1 MRVHPQAFS
10 FLDRPARWATGFAA
24 RWLGRLLALA
34 AAALVLSAA
43 LTAWYFRP
51 VTTTY
56 RLSTARGG
64 PSVRL
69 ALVTDLHSCR
79 YGKGQRD
86 LLRRLE
92 AVRPD
97 AVFLG
102 GDIFD
107 DVLPDG
113 NTLAFLD
120 AVAARWPCF
129 YVTGNHEF
137 WSGRVREMKAAV
149 RARGIAVLEGTG
161 ETVELRGR
169 TFAVCG
175 IDDPTYMEPGEW
187 HPPKPDGLP
196 ADDPTC
202 RIGNEW
208 RRQLAAAEAAI
219 IPGCTAILLSHRPE
233 RAADYRGKGF
243 DLVLAGHTHGG
254 QVALPFGLLDG
265 LYAPSQGFFPK
276 YAAGCFD
283 IGGGTAMVVSRGL
296 ARESTPLP
304 RWFNHPEVVVIDLD

>member
-1 MRVHPQAFS
+1 MRTSPQVFS
-10 FLDRPARWATGFAA
+10 FPARPARWATGFGE
-24 RWLGRLLALA
+24 RWLRRILALA
-34 AAALVLSAA
+34 AAALVLFVA

-56 RLSTARGG
+56 RVSTSQGG

-79 YGKGQRD
+79 YGKDEWD
-86 LLRRLE
+86 LVRRLE
-92 AVRPD
+92 AIHPD
-97 AVFLG
+97 ALFLG

-120 AVAARWPCF
+120 AVSARWPCF

-137 WSGRVREMKAAV
+137 WSGRHAEMKEAV
-149 RARGIAVLEGTG
+149 RARGIAVLDGGGVPFEC
-161 ETVELRGR
+161 RGR
-169 TFAVCG
+169 TIMICG
-175 IDDPTYMEPGEW
+175 IDDPTYMEPGER
-187 HPPKPDGLP
+187 HPPKPDALP

-202 RIGNEW
+202 RIGGEW
-208 RRQLAAAEAAI
+208 RRQLAAAQASV

-233 RAADYRGKGF
+233 RAENYRDKGF
-243 DLVLAGHTHGG
+243 DLVLSGHTHGG

-265 LYAPSQGFFPK
+265 LYAPSQGLFPK
-276 YAAGCFD
+276 YAAGTYD
-283 IGGGTAMVVSRGL
+283 IGGGTTLVVSRGL

-304 RWFNHPEVVVIDLD
+304 RWFNHPEIVAIDLD